1 LKGQLAVTPLFN
13 GTFVQSFD
21 AKGRVSVPARF
32 RDALRA
38 GSANPVAPAEGNAT
52 TSLVLRPSD
61 KLQCIEVWTEA
72 NHHALIA
79 ELEKL
84 DPLSDEYEAMAI
96 VLFSRAYPME
106 TDKEGRV
113 IIPDMLLGDAGI
125 DRADKVAFL
134 GMGTRFE
141 LWHPSRVDERVTS
154 AIVANKAR
162 RIKEREAAA

>member
-1 LKGQLAVTPLFN
+1 MTPLFN

-38 GSANPVAPAEGNAT
+38 GSANPVPPTEANAT

-61 KLQCIEVWTEA
+61 KVQCIEVWTEA
-72 NHHALIA
+72 RHHTLIA

-84 DPLSDEYEAMAI
+84 DPLSDEYDALAI

-113 IIPDMLLGDAGI
+113 IVPDMLLSHAGI
-125 DRADKVAFL
+125 DRSDRVTFL

-141 LWHPSRVDERVTS
+141 LWNPALVEERVAG
-154 AIVANKAR
+154 AISTNKAWR
-162 RIKEREAAA
+162 ARGSVQ